1 MANVNIKFNGKDF
14 LLSCDNGQ
22 EEHLEELLTHIN
34 QKFSDL
40 KNDLGNIGENKLLLI
55 TSVQILDEYFETKK
69 KVEQKRTELKNLSDK
84 FRELKSLVY
93 DYRDKKEEEMKR
105 LTQDHE
111 DFKKEI
117 EKNKEDYE
125 RIIEAA
131 ADEIENFVEKANL
144 ENPVQ

>member
-1 MANVNIKFNGKDF
+1 MANVNIKFNGKEF
-14 LLSCDNGQ
+14 LLSCDDGQ

-34 QKFSDL
+34 QKFTDL
-40 KNDLGNIGENKLLLI
+40 KKDLGSIGDNKILLI
-55 TSVQILDEYFETKK
+55 TSVQIMDEYFETKK
-69 KVEQKRTELKNLSDK
+69 KVEQKKTELKNLSDK

-93 DYRDKKEEEMKR
+93 DYRDKKEEEMKK
-105 LTQDHE
+105 LYEDHE
-111 DFKKEI
+111 SFKKEI

-125 RIIEAA
+125 KIIEAA

>member
-14 LLSCDNGQ
+14 LLSCDDGQ

-34 QKFSDL
+34 QKFTDL
-40 KNDLGNIGENKLLLI
+40 KKDLGSIGDNKLLLI
-55 TSVQILDEYFETKK
+55 TSVQIMDEYFETKK
-69 KVEQKRTELKNLSDK
+69 KVEHKKIELKNLSDK

-105 LTQDHE
+105 LSQDHE

-125 RIIEAA
+125 KIIEEATV
-131 ADEIENFVEKANL
+131 EIENFVEKANL
-144 ENPVQ
+144 ESPVQ

>member
-1 MANVNIKFNGKDF
+1 MANVNIKFNGKEF
-14 LLSCDNGQ
+14 LLSCDDGQ

-34 QKFSDL
+34 EKFNNL

-55 TSVQILDEYFETKK
+55 TSVQIMDEYFETKK
-69 KVEQKRTELKNLSDK
+69 KVEQKKTELQNLSNK
-84 FRELKSLVY
+84 FRELKSLIY
-93 DYRDKKEEEMKR
+93 EYRDKKEDEMKE
-105 LTQDHE
+105 LQQDHE
-111 DFKKEI
+111 NFKKEI

-125 RIIEAA
+125 KIIEAA

>member
-1 MANVNIKFNGKDF
+1 MANVNIKFNGKEF
-14 LLSCDNGQ
+14 LLSCDDGQ

-34 QKFSDL
+34 EKFNNL

-55 TSVQILDEYFETKK
+55 TSVQIMDEYFETKK
-69 KVEQKRTELKNLSDK
+69 KVEQKKTELQNLSNK

-93 DYRDKKEEEMKR
+93 DYRDKKEEEMR
-105 LTQDHE
+105 ELQRDHE
-111 DFKKEI
+111 SFKKEI

-125 RIIEAA
+125 KIIEAA

>member
-14 LLSCDNGQ
+14 LLSCDDGQ
-22 EEHLEELLTHIN
+22 EENLEELLTHIN
-34 QKFSDL
+34 QKFSNL

-55 TSVQILDEYFETKK
+55 TSVQIMDEYFETKK
-69 KVEQKRTELKNLSDK
+69 KVEQKKTELQNLSNK
-84 FRELKSLVY
+84 FRELKSLIY
-93 DYRDKKEEEMKR
+93 EYRDKKEDEMKE
-105 LTQDHE
+105 LQQDHE
-111 DFKKEI
+111 SFKKEI

-125 RIIEAA
+125 KIIEAA